1 MPSCSRYLLY
11 LDCVFNLLNYVGSAS
26 TTLYLCG
33 VELLRLKQIVK
44 NEDNRKILDNIN
56 LLIEPF
62 SKTALIGETGSGKST
77 LMKIMAGLVQPSLG
91 EIIFEH
97 KRIEGPNEVLIP
109 GHKKIGYLSQHFELL
124 NNYRVEE
131 LLDMANKMEQREADE
146 MYRLCKIGHLL
157 KRKTNAISGGE
168 RQRIA
173 LAKVLVGNPKLLL
186 LDEPFTNL
194 DLFNNK
200 IINGIINELCETRKT
215 TVVLVSHDPA
225 NILSWADQIIVLQEG
240 KMIQTD
246 SPEEIYFNPVNSYT
260 AGLLGDYNYIE
271 KDSPLRKAFILPDNR
286 LYFRTEEF
294 TTVEKENNVVDATIE
309 QKLFYGNHNKL
320 KLNIAGL
327 YLDIMV
333 RSTSFS
339 VGQEIAITFNR
350 QYN

>member
-1 MPSCSRYLLY
+1 MNC
-11 LDCVFNLLNYVGSAS
+11 DFNLLNYVGSAS
-26 TTLYLCG
+26 TTLYLCA

-91 EIIFEH
+91 EAIFEH

-146 MYRLCKIGHLL
+146 IYRLCKIEHLL

-173 LAKVLVGNPKLLL
+173 LARVLVGNPKLLL

-194 DLFNNK
+194 DLSNNK

-225 NILSWADQIIVLQEG
+225 NILSWADQIIVLHEG
-240 KMIQTD
+240 KMIQAD
-246 SPEEIYFNPVNSYT
+246 SPEEIYFNPVNAYT
-260 AGLLGDYNYIE
+260 AGLVGDYNCIE
-271 KDSPLRKAFILPDNR
+271 KDSPLRTAFNLPDNR

-294 TTVEKENNVVDATIE
+294 TIVEKNNNSTAATIKE
-309 QKLFYGNHNKL
+309 KLFYGNHYKL
-320 KLNIAGL
+320 KLNIAGDD
-327 YLDIMV
+327 LDIMV
-333 RSTSFS
+333 RNTSFS
-339 VGQEIAITFNR
+339 VGQEVSIEFNSSH
-350 QYN
+350 N

>member
-1 MPSCSRYLLY
+1 M
-11 LDCVFNLLNYVGSAS
+11 GSAS
-26 TTLYLCG
+26 TTLYLCE

-91 EIIFEH
+91 EAIFEH

-146 MYRLCKIGHLL
+146 IYRLCKIEHLL

-173 LAKVLVGNPKLLL
+173 LARVLVGNPKLLL

-194 DLFNNK
+194 DLSNNK

-240 KMIQTD
+240 KMIQAD
-246 SPEEIYFNPVNSYT
+246 SPEEIYFNPVNAYT
-260 AGLLGDYNYIE
+260 AGLVGDYNCIE
-271 KDSPLRKAFILPDNR
+271 KDSPLRKAFNLPHNR

-294 TTVEKENNVVDATIE
+294 AIVEKNNNSTAATIKE
-309 QKLFYGNHNKL
+309 KLFYGNHYKL
-320 KLNIAGL
+320 KLNTAGEDL
-327 YLDIMV
+327 YIMV
-333 RSTSFS
+333 RNTSYTA
-339 VGQEIAITFNR
+339 GQEVGIEFISSHN
-350 QYN
+350 

>member
-1 MPSCSRYLLY
+1 M
-11 LDCVFNLLNYVGSAS
+11 GSAS
-26 TTLYLCG
+26 TTLYLCE
-33 VELLRLKQIVK
+33 VELLRLKQLVK

-77 LMKIMAGLVQPSLG
+77 LMKIMAGLVQPSHG
-91 EIIFEH
+91 EAIFEH

-146 MYRLCKIGHLL
+146 IYRLCKIEHLL

-173 LAKVLVGNPKLLL
+173 LARVLVGNPKLLL

-194 DLFNNK
+194 DLSNNK

-240 KMIQTD
+240 KMIQAD
-246 SPEEIYFNPVNSYT
+246 SPEEIYFNPVNAYT
-260 AGLLGDYNYIE
+260 AGLVGDYNCIE
-271 KDSPLRKAFILPDNR
+271 KDSPLRTAYNLPDNR

-294 TTVEKENNVVDATIE
+294 AIVEKNNNSTAATIKE
-309 QKLFYGNHNKL
+309 KLFYGNHYKL
-320 KLNIAGL
+320 KLNTAGDD
-327 YLDIMV
+327 LDIIV
-333 RSTSFS
+333 RNTSFS
-339 VGQEIAITFNR
+339 VGQEVSIEFNSSH
-350 QYN
+350 N

>member
-1 MPSCSRYLLY
+1 MNC
-11 LDCVFNLLNYVGSAS
+11 DFNLLNYVGSGCTRS
-26 TTLYLCG
+26 YLCK

-77 LMKIMAGLVQPSLG
+77 LMKIMAGLVQPSSG
-91 EIIFEH
+91 EAIFEQ

-131 LLDMANKMEQREADE
+131 LLDMANKMEQDEADE
-146 MYRLCKIGHLL
+146 IYQLCKIEHLL
-157 KRKTNAISGGE
+157 NRKTNAISGGE

-173 LAKVLVGNPKLLL
+173 LARVLVGKPKLLL

-194 DLFNNK
+194 DLSNNK
-200 IINGIINELCETRKT
+200 IINGIINELCESRKT

-240 KMIQTD
+240 KMIQSG
-246 SPEEIYFNPVNSYT
+246 SPEDIYFKPVNTYT
-260 AGLLGDYNYIE
+260 AGLLGDYNCIE
-271 KDSPLRKAFILPDNR
+271 KNSPLRTALNLPANR
-286 LYFRTEEF
+286 MYFRTEEF
-294 TTVEKENNVVDATIE
+294 TTIEKDNNVLHATIE
-309 QKLFYGNHNKL
+309 QKLFYGNHYKL
-320 KLNIAGL
+320 KLNIAGVD
-327 YLDIMV
+327 LDIMV
-333 RSTSFS
+333 RNTSFS
-339 VGQEIAITFNR
+339 VGQEVGIEFNSPPI
-350 QYN
+350 

>member
-1 MPSCSRYLLY
+1 M
-11 LDCVFNLLNYVGSAS
+11 GSAS
-26 TTLYLCG
+26 TTLYLCE
-33 VELLRLKQIVK
+33 VELLRLKQLVK

-91 EIIFEH
+91 EAIFEH

-146 MYRLCKIGHLL
+146 IYRLCKIEHLL

-173 LAKVLVGNPKLLL
+173 LARVLVGNPKLLL

-194 DLFNNK
+194 DLSNNK

-240 KMIQTD
+240 KMIQAD
-246 SPEEIYFNPVNSYT
+246 SPEEIYFNPVNAYT
-260 AGLLGDYNYIE
+260 AGLVGDYNCIE
-271 KDSPLRKAFILPDNR
+271 KDSPLRTAFNLPDNR

-294 TTVEKENNVVDATIE
+294 AIVEKNNNSTAATIKE
-309 QKLFYGNHNKL
+309 KLFYGNHYKL
-320 KLNIAGL
+320 KLNIASDD
-327 YLDIMV
+327 LDIMV
-333 RSTSFS
+333 RNTSYTA
-339 VGQEIAITFNR
+339 GQEVGIEFISSHN
-350 QYN
+350 

>member
-1 MPSCSRYLLY
+1 
-11 LDCVFNLLNYVGSAS
+11 
-26 TTLYLCG
+26 
-33 VELLRLKQIVK
+33 
-44 NEDNRKILDNIN
+44 
-56 LLIEPF
+56 
-62 SKTALIGETGSGKST
+62 
-77 LMKIMAGLVQPSLG
+77 MKIMAGLVQPSLG
-91 EIIFEH
+91 EAIFEH

-146 MYRLCKIGHLL
+146 IYRLCKIEHLL

-173 LAKVLVGNPKLLL
+173 LARVLVGNPKLLL

-240 KMIQTD
+240 KMIQAD
-246 SPEEIYFNPVNSYT
+246 SPEEIYFNPVNAYT
-260 AGLLGDYNYIE
+260 AGLVGDYNCIE
-271 KDSPLRKAFILPDNR
+271 KDSPLRTAFNLPPNR
-286 LYFRTEEF
+286 LHFRTEEF
-294 TTVEKENNVVDATIE
+294 AIVEKNNNSTAATIKE
-309 QKLFYGNHNKL
+309 KLFYGNHYKL
-320 KLNIAGL
+320 KLNIAGV

-339 VGQEIAITFNR
+339 VGQEVSIEFNSSH
-350 QYN
+350 N